1 MVEDAADDAA
11 LGDEGDHPHHASAA
25 GTDERIDL
33 VHPANELGPS
43 AAKGGQ
49 RGGRGVTRRRS
60 VFARPWHERLCLL
73 SLAAGPQLAAHDVRV
88 GTVVVDEV
96 AARIGDVGQQTGDE
110 VQGIDGVGLLV
121 VAADTGLVCGGC
133 RACHPPQAGEADGV
147 AQAVAG
153 QSLEC
158 AAVAGW
164 NGRPTR
170 KSPKDPD
177 APRRAF
183 CDR

>member
-1 MVEDAADDAA
+1 
-11 LGDEGDHPHHASAA
+11 
-25 GTDERIDL
+25 
-33 VHPANELGPS
+33 
-43 AAKGGQ
+43 
-49 RGGRGVTRRRS
+49 
-60 VFARPWHERLCLL
+60 
-73 SLAAGPQLAAHDVRV
+73 
-88 GTVVVDEV
+88 VVDP
-96 AARIGDVGQQTGDE
+96 
-110 VQGIDGVGLLV
+110 
-121 VAADTGLVCGGC
+121 GLVCGGC